1 MIRLFVTVD
10 RCDDLNEGLI
20 DVVKCLTKILT
31 TLSDKLINIVL
42 DKIKKVS
49 SRKLKQSIL
58 SNFSNEVKLSL
69 KRNSL
74 LSTKLINEIKNM
86 LFNNKSFKKQHALK
100 ASYKLNEVVVDDTLK
115 FIVINVLLII
125 LNGGIKNYIIFWLDK
140 VFSVVIA
147 IADFVAL
154 RDVVN
159 EIKKSDFITDE
170 ELTTA
175 VVEIANE
182 YGISNKELKLELS
195 V

>member
-1 MIRLFVTVD
+1 MFVTVD

-100 ASYKLNEVVVDDTLK
+100 ALYKLNEVVVDDTLK

>member
-31 TLSDKLINIVL
+31 TLSDKLINI
-42 DKIKKVS
+42 KVS

>member
-1 MIRLFVTVD
+1 MFVTVD